1 MCGDFLGSEDD
12 VVEFNMLFDEGCPT
26 QDVEKLEYE
35 LSISKSYKFSKIL
48 LKDSDLVTLIGLDRI
63 RYFYL

>member
-1 MCGDFLGSEDD
+1 MF
-12 VVEFNMLFDEGCPT
+12 EFNMLFDEGCPT

-35 LSISKSYKFSKIL
+35 LSINKSYKFSKIL
-48 LKDSDLVTLIGLDRI
+48 LKYGDLVTLIGLDRI